1 MKEKIKIIINLI
13 FVILIGSFMGYILRF
28 FGITN
33 EQIGDLILISV
44 GIFVGYQLKTNKI
57 IYERKN

>member
-1 MKEKIKIIINLI
+1 
-13 FVILIGSFMGYILRF
+13 MGYILRF